1 MKNNRHI
8 KTWMYEA
15 FVVATILFV
24 VWLLTG
30 HRWIELIGSIAV
42 FFTFKHAQIS
52 DRMQELQAVKSRP
65 DVHCYRWSNR
75 YFVAKE
81 FLWILFFALTGA
93 YSAITGAV
101 LFCLY
106 PFWRRYYRKFK
117 PIKRFDGLD

>member
-1 MKNNRHI
+1 MKFEI

-15 FVVATILFV
+15 AVVALVLTA
-24 VWLLTG
+24 VWWITG
-30 HRWIELIGSIAV
+30 HKLVEAIGSVAV
-42 FFTFKHAQIS
+42 FFTFKHAQIA
-52 DRMQELQAVKSRP
+52 DRMQERQAIKENP

-81 FLWILFFALTGA
+81 ALWILFFALTGA

-106 PFWRRYYRKFK
+106 PLWRKYWRARK
-117 PIKRFDGLD
+117 PIE